1 MLLTA
6 AARSNADL
14 FSAPATS
21 PRGSHGSKTHLYNVW
36 YDISSYISRTVG
48 SKGRG
53 KAQKP
58 VAKRKRLLSLLLC
71 EPKAA
76 AAEGPRLFAASLFLV
91 QLGTVVSGRED
102 TIQYVAGRRIL
113 FYEDSRIGGKKTA
126 AVEPHTLRASE
137 AKATRAQQ
145 AHTPGG
151 VLSSLAPKHNPF
163 SFATR
168 VDACNMGLLRNTVRM
183 DEAQVRGSFW
193 VG

>member
-1 MLLTA
+1 MDGKIQFNMSQAGAFCFMKT
-6 AARSNADL
+6 
-14 FSAPATS
+14 
-21 PRGSHGSKTHLYNVW
+21 RGS
-36 YDISSYISRTVG
+36 
-48 SKGRG
+48 
-53 KAQKP
+53 
-58 VAKRKRLLSLLLC
+58 
-71 EPKAA
+71 
-76 AAEGPRLFAASLFLV
+76 AE
-91 QLGTVVSGRED
+91 
-102 TIQYVAGRRIL
+102 
-113 FYEDSRIGGKKTA
+113 KKTA